1 MCQTR
6 FANSSSGQSNASACT
21 SCGSAIVTAP
31 VSAWSV
37 STRIAASSACGSIS
51 GRHTRSKNR
60 RSGRKASLAC
70 TS

>member
-6 FANSSSGQSNASACT
+6 LANSSSGQSNASACT
-21 SCGSAIVTAP
+21 SWGSAIVAAP

-37 STRIAASSACGSIS
+37 STRIAPSSACGRIS
-51 GRHTRSKNR
+51 GRQTRSKNR
-60 RSGRKASLAC
+60 LSGRKASLAC